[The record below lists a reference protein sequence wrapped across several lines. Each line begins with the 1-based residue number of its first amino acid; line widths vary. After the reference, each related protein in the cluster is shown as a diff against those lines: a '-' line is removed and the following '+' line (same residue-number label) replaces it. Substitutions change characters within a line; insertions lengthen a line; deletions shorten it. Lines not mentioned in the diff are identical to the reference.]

1 MSYTSTNLAMTH
13 MVRDIHKVDGLIAD
27 VPQGRDH
34 PVFPKR
40 DKRKRPVIWIE
51 QAGFH
56 WLRGQGMIEPHLRG
70 FVLAPTVVRRLSSGR
85 ESAEEICLGSDA
97 NSQHQAM
104 ETREIYTP
112 DRVVR
117 PANINTRV
125 TPLDRLARRPGR
137 EANKRFLSAA
147 EMEAGHALARDYHH
161 AGEGRPAT
169 QDFMSAGVD
178 GGDRNGA
185 AERAMLSR
193 ITASTRLRTARE
205 ILGPDLA
212 PALIALCCRCE
223 NLEEIERV
231 ESWAAGSGKQIIKL
245 GLARLVT
252 LYGTEVGV
260 G

>member
-1 MSYTSTNLAMTH
+1 MSYTSQKLAMTH
-13 MVRDIHKVDGLIAD
+13 MIRDIHRVDGLIAD
-27 VPQGRDH
+27 IPQGREH

-40 DKRKRPVIWIE
+40 DQRKRPVIWIE

-56 WLRGQGMIEPHLRG
+56 WLRGQGMIEPHVRG
-70 FVLAPTVVRRLSSGR
+70 YVLASTLVRRLSSGI
-85 ESAEEICLGSDA
+85 ETAEEICLGEHADR
-97 NSQHQAM
+97 QHQDRT
-104 ETREIYTP
+104 EREIYTP
-112 DRVVR
+112 DRVMR
-117 PANINTRV
+117 PANLNTRV

-147 EMEAGHALARDYHH
+147 EIEAGHALARDYHRS
-161 AGEGRPAT
+161 GEGRIAS
-169 QDFMSAGVD
+169 QDFSNAGVD

-185 AERAMLSR
+185 AERAMLRR

-212 PALIALCCRCE
+212 PGLIALCCRCE
-223 NLEEIERV
+223 NLEEVERT
-231 ESWAAGSGKQIIKL
+231 ESWAAGSGKQIVKL

-260 G
+260 

>member
-1 MSYTSTNLAMTH
+1 MSYTSQQLAMNH

-27 VPQGRDH
+27 VPHGREH

-56 WLRGQGMIEPHLRG
+56 WLRGQGMIEPHQRG
-70 FVLAPTVVRRLSSGR
+70 FVLAQTVIRRLDAGGDAAGR
-85 ESAEEICLGSDA
+85 
-97 NSQHQAM
+97 QHQDREA
-104 ETREIYTP
+104 REIYTP
-112 DRVVR
+112 ERVMR
-117 PANINTRV
+117 PANINTRS
-125 TPLDRLARRPGR
+125 TPLDRLARRPGK
-137 EANKRFLSAA
+137 EVDNRFLSAA
-147 EMEAGHALARDYHH
+147 EVEAGHALARDYYRS
-161 AGEGRPAT
+161 GEGRLSS
-169 QDFMSAGVD
+169 QDFANPGVE

-212 PALIALCCRCE
+212 PGLIALCCRME
-223 NLEEIERV
+223 NLDEVERV

-245 GLARLVT
+245 GLARLVK

-260 G
+260 R

>member
-1 MSYTSTNLAMTH
+1 MSYTSERLAMTH
-13 MVRDIHKVDGLIAD
+13 MVRDIHRVDGLIAD
-27 VPQGRDH
+27 AEEGRER
-34 PVFPKR
+34 PVYPHR

-70 FVLAPTVVRRLSSGR
+70 YVLAPTVIRRLDAG
-85 ESAEEICLGSDA
+85 GSELEDLA
-97 NSQHQAM
+97 SRQHQGRI
-104 ETREIYTP
+104 EREIYTP

-117 PANINTRV
+117 PANINTRI
-125 TPLDRLARRPGR
+125 TPLDRLARRRGS
-137 EANKRFLSAA
+137 EADGRFLSAA
-147 EMEAGHALARDYHH
+147 EVEAGHALARDYNR
-161 AGEGRPAT
+161 AGEGRIT
-169 QDFMSAGVD
+169 SQDFSNPGVD
-178 GGDRNGA
+178 GGNRNGA
-185 AERAMLSR
+185 AERAMLRR

-212 PALIALCCRCE
+212 PGLIALCCRME
-223 NLEEIERV
+223 NLDEIERV

-260 G
+260 GVW